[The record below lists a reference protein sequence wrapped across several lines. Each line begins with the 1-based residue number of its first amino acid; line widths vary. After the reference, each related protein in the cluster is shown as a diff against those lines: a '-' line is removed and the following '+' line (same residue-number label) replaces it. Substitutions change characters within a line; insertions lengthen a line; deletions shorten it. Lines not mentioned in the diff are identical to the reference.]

1 MWSRWTFLSAG
12 KLRLAI
18 LGCATLG
25 LAMSGGGAGFAFAA
39 DPAPAP
45 SGTATSGP
53 TISTIAA
60 ARDTIV
66 ERVTVGGTLVAREEI
81 LVAAQ
86 VDGLAIV
93 EILVDEGDRVEKD
106 QVLARLSR
114 EAVQISL
121 AQNSAQLGR
130 SDAAIAQAKAQIL
143 EAEAAQLAAR
153 NAFERAR
160 NLREGGITTTE
171 NFEQRQSLAQQTAA
185 RVVSAQQTLKLAEAD
200 KAVVRAQRSDLE
212 LKLLRTEIRTP
223 TAGIVSRRSARVGAI
238 AAGASDPLFRI
249 IENGTIELEADVA
262 EATLARLRVGQPGL
276 VRPAGMSDDVA
287 ASVRLVAPEMSR
299 TTRLGRVRLT
309 LAEGMP
315 FTLGSFARGTIEV
328 ARSEG
333 VVLPL
338 SAVQFGVDGARVQV
352 VSNGVVE
359 TRPVTAGLRS
369 STRVEIVKGLV
380 VGEQVVSVA
389 GTFLRNGDRVTAVPF
404 VAASN

>member
-1 MWSRWTFLSAG
+1 
-12 KLRLAI
+12 
-18 LGCATLG
+18 
-25 LAMSGGGAGFAFAA
+25 MSGGGAGFAFAA